1 MFIPETCI
9 SKPDDESYISKIAQI
24 NQHFKLPIHYN
35 PSKMQLN
42 QHIVEDL
49 ELVEAVDPSGS
60 SMYSYAFKPTT
71 AFGKKVLE
79 QMPQT
84 YTTDT
89 HFLKETQQLLKS
101 APRLGEYDFKEI
113 MSIWDEI
120 KGDTGFKERYHYVDW
135 QMWEFLNHSTPF
147 LQFMSIYNLASPLM
161 SLIVPVIILIIP
173 FFVIQLKGLSVNF
186 TEYIEILKLVVSNHS
201 IGRLFTQF
209 NTVKTDEKI
218 YLIISAGFYLFSIYQ
233 NFLTCFRFHQNLSKI
248 HTYLSTI
255 KNYILYTE
263 ESMSSFICKTKELKT
278 YCAFNEELVKRRTI
292 LISMRENLEK
302 ISPYKLSIQKVG
314 ELGHVLQCFY
324 QMHTNIEFDETLLYS
339 FGYHGFMDNLQGIS
353 QNSGLK
359 PAKFIDK
366 KKRNKANCK
375 KMYYPSLIGQ
385 NKDKDKDKD
394 KIVKNDF
401 TFKRNSI
408 ITGPNASGKTTI
420 LKSVLINIIL
430 TQQMGVGFYQKALFV
445 PFKHIHCYLN
455 IPDTSGRDSLFQ
467 AEARRCKE
475 ILDIVMKNKN
485 DTHFCAF
492 DELYSGTN
500 PEEAVMSA
508 LAFMK
513 YLMKYKNTNV
523 VLTTHFH
530 HLCDCLDKDEKIEN
544 LHMEI
549 EKGETDDFDYK
560 YALKKGISRVRGGV
574 KVLYDMEYPEEIIE
588 NTKKEMEN
596 RK

>member
-1 MFIPETCI
+1 
-9 SKPDDESYISKIAQI
+9 
-24 NQHFKLPIHYN
+24 
-35 PSKMQLN
+35 
-42 QHIVEDL
+42 
-49 ELVEAVDPSGS
+49 
-60 SMYSYAFKPTT
+60 
-71 AFGKKVLE
+71 
-79 QMPQT
+79 
-84 YTTDT
+84 
-89 HFLKETQQLLKS
+89 
-101 APRLGEYDFKEI
+101 
-113 MSIWDEI
+113 
-120 KGDTGFKERYHYVDW
+120 
-135 QMWEFLNHSTPF
+135 
-147 LQFMSIYNLASPLM
+147 
-161 SLIVPVIILIIP
+161 
-173 FFVIQLKGLSVNF
+173 
-186 TEYIEILKLVVSNHS
+186 
-201 IGRLFTQF
+201 
-209 NTVKTDEKI
+209 
-218 YLIISAGFYLFSIYQ
+218 
-233 NFLTCFRFHQNLSKI
+233 
-248 HTYLSTI
+248 
-255 KNYILYTE
+255 
-263 ESMSSFICKTKELKT
+263 
-278 YCAFNEELVKRRTI
+278 
-292 LISMRENLEK
+292 MRENLEK
-302 ISPYKLSIQKVG
+302 ITPYKLSIQKVG

-339 FGYHGFMDNLQGIS
+339 FGYHGFIDNLQGIS
-353 QNSGLK
+353 QNSGLNH
-359 PAKFIDK
+359 AKFIDK
-366 KKRNKANCK
+366 KKRHKAKCK

-385 NKDKDKDKD
+385 NKDKDKDTN

-420 LKSVLINIIL
+420 LKSTLINIIL
-430 TQQMGVGFYQKALFV
+430 TQQMGVGFYEKALFA

-513 YLMKYKNTNV
+513 YLMKYKNTSV

-549 EKGETDDFDYK
+549 EKGETDDFVYK
-560 YALKKGISRVRGGV
+560 YALKKGISRVRGGI

-588 NTKKEMEN
+588 NTKKEMMMEKEN
-596 RK
+596 